1 MNEKKTFVGARNQVN
16 PTESNTAEPM
26 TFDRLSENINGAVHN
41 VKSLLMAVNGYVDLL
56 GAEEQSEVYEHAKE
70 STEAVETILGNLA
83 YALRAYRKTE
93 PEELSLN
100 ACVRSTVELLRTN
113 QVLKSMVM
121 FELELARN
129 DGIYAVSAEV
139 MARLDGFIAGVA
151 EHVLSGRQYTCT
163 VATVC
168 ESERVCVRIGDEE
181 IGFSRSGL

>member
-1 MNEKKTFVGARNQVN
+1 MEKVPVS
-16 PTESNTAEPM
+16 TEVKKRVESRTEAAMTVERLAENV
-26 TFDRLSENINGAVHN
+26 SGVVHN
-41 VKSLLMAVNGYVDLL
+41 LKSTLMAVDGYIDLL
-56 GAEEQSEVYEHAKE
+56 ASKKRGEIYKHAKQ
-70 STEAVETILGNLA
+70 STEALEAILGNLV